1 MRSGRI
7 IYLAFVLSSLVAQPL
22 PARADAHQSQNFA
35 VWNRMQACAKQAAK
49 RFPDYTPEGKAQREA
64 ARQECLRA
72 NHLPVTQPVPS
83 PAR

>member
-1 MRSGRI
+1 
-7 IYLAFVLSSLVAQPL
+7 
-22 PARADAHQSQNFA
+22 
-35 VWNRMQACAKQAAK
+35 MQACAKQAAK